1 MKVYLVWSSWAG
13 DPPELCKIFMLKS
26 DALDFKNKLYSTD
39 SYVNDYWITEEDVI
53 NDSSG

>member
-1 MKVYLVWSSWAG
+1 MKVYLVWSSWAS
-13 DPPELCKIFMLKS
+13 DRPEWCN
-26 DALDFKNKLYSTD
+26 ALDFRNKLYSAD

>member
-1 MKVYLVWSSWAG
+1 MKVYIVWTSWAG

-26 DALDFKNKLYSTD
+26 DALDFKNKLYSED

>member
-1 MKVYLVWSSWAG
+1 MKVYLVWSSWAS

-26 DALDFKNKLYSTD
+26 DALDFRNKLYSAD
-39 SYVNDYWITEEDVI
+39 SYENNYWITEEDVI

>member
-26 DALDFKNKLYSTD
+26 DALDFKNKLYSAD